1 MHIFLLL
8 LSAIRQDEF
17 IFFIPSAHGIL
28 LLPLGWQ
35 LLLLKSAKPEQSHYL
50 LPLLPLLPAPVI
62 YEPKSRL
69 GLLRALP
76 ISKQTPK

>member
-8 LSAIRQDEF
+8 LRAIRQDEF
-17 IFFIPSAHGIL
+17 IFFIPSAHGML

-35 LLLLKSAKPEQSHYL
+35 LLLLKSAKPEQSHY
-50 LPLLPLLPAPVI
+50 LLPLLPAPVI